1 MSKRIEGALF
11 MIGAASSLVAMAL
24 LVRLLAP
31 DYHVLELIFLRS
43 VVNLCLMAPWILRQG
58 SAAIRSE
65 RLALHGLRNG
75 LLYAGNVAWFFGVTM
90 VTLAELSAL
99 QFTMPIFV
107 VVMAVAVLG
116 ERVDLARIAVVA
128 AGFAG
133 TLIIVRPAGL
143 GFGIGP
149 LVVLAAAFFYASA
162 FIATKR
168 LASSESGN
176 VVVFYMSVFVLV
188 FSAIPAAFVW
198 RTPELADL
206 PAIAGLGVAGY
217 AVHYCVTRAMAAA
230 DASFVVPFD
239 FLRLP
244 LSAGLGIVLFG
255 EAFDLPILIGA
266 AIIFAAAWYNTWRE
280 ERRGGALIR

>member
-1 MSKRIEGALF
+1 

-24 LVRLLAP
+24 LVRLLTP

-58 SAAIRSE
+58 SAAIRTE

-75 LLYAGNVAWFFGVTM
+75 LLYTGNVAWFFGVTM

-107 VVMAVAVLG
+107 VIMAVLVLG
-116 ERVDLARIAVVA
+116 ERVDLARALVVA

-133 TLIIVRPAGL
+133 TLIIVRPSGL

-168 LASSESGN
+168 LSSSESGN

-198 RTPELADL
+198 RTPGLADL

-255 EAFDLPILIGA
+255 EAFEAPILIGA

-280 ERRGGALIR
+280 ERRGGGLIR